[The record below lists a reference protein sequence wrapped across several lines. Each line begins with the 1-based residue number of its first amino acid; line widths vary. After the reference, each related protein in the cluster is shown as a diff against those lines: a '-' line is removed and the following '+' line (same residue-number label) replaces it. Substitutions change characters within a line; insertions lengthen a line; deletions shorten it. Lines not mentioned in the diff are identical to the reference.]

1 MKNHTFRVSCSFAI
15 QYTFT
20 EDEVMA
26 DPEGLEGDLIP
37 TEPALASLQ
46 ADLAALIGEAFPIS
60 SVIIETDSDNLLGT
74 VED

>member
-1 MKNHTFRVSCSFAI
+1 
-15 QYTFT
+15 
-20 EDEVMA
+20 MA

-46 ADLAALIGEAFPIS
+46 ADLEALIGEDFSIS
-60 SVIIETDSDNLLGT
+60 SVSIETDSDNLLGT